1 MYTKL
6 DANLHSHRYL
16 EFLFFSHSGSILHPV
31 PTAVELT
38 HLSFHCIA
46 ILISRF
52 LPLSSVKGDYPILI
66 KHILD
71 IFFSIFSNH
80 VLRKNPL

>member
-6 DANLHSHRYL
+6 DANLHNHRYL
-16 EFLFFSHSGSILHPV
+16 EFLFFSHSGSTLHPV
-31 PTAVELT
+31 PTVVELT

-46 ILISRF
+46 ILIS
-52 LPLSSVKGDYPILI
+52 LSSVKGDYPILI

-80 VLRKNPL
+80 VLRKSPL